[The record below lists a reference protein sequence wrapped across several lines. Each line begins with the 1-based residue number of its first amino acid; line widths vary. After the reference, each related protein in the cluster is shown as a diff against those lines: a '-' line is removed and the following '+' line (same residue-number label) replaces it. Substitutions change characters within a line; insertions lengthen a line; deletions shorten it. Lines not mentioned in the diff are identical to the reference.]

1 MRFLGRYLSEV
12 ADAVIEANKP
22 IQEIPSI

>member
-1 MRFLGRYLSEV
+1 MRFLDRYLSEV